1 MCEWFWITCVVMVN
15 SKEKVVYYSQPE
27 EPDLLGRWRNAFDGN
42 NKELAFDLMNQ
53 VLDGKITNETALAL
67 LEGTSD

>member
-1 MCEWFWITCVVMVN
+1 MCGWFWTTCVVMGN

-53 VLDGKITNETALAL
+53 VLDGKITNEAALAL
-67 LEGTSD
+67 LESTSD

>member
-1 MCEWFWITCVVMVN
+1 MCGWLWTTCVVMVN
-15 SKEKVVYYSQPE
+15 LKEKVVCNSQPE

-42 NKELAFDLMNQ
+42 SRELAFDLMNQ
-53 VLDGKITNETALAL
+53 VLDGKISNETALAL